1 MHCIWQN
8 EVVNVLQ
15 ISFKGKC
22 LIIVVVLVILYCF
35 ETNYFLSLWYLGSF
49 KLCQWGFGVFVA
61 KLELISHLLP
71 VFTVT
76 FERLLPVFT
85 VNFEHLLPVFTVN
98 FEQLDAWWNWTIN
111 LQNKMSALEGFHFR
125 KVSILGKVSKK
136 WDEKKEKL
144 VSGVYYGKK
153 LSLWSS
159 VLFTVFALEMRER
172 EACRKQTV
180 SNVSVFLIRI
190 CALEYDQL
198 MQVSRT
204 VSWLFANTVMS
215 KHNSFQQKHGCLNL
229 ATEKQE
235 QRLCACFHLFI
246 VELE

>member
-1 MHCIWQN
+1 MFLLFYI
-8 EVVNVLQ
+8 VLKQ
-15 ISFKGKC
+15 I
-22 LIIVVVLVILYCF
+22 
-35 ETNYFLSLWYLGSF
+35 NYFLSLWYLGSF
-49 KLCQWGFGVFVA
+49 KLCQWRRFGVFVA

-153 LSLWSS
+153 LSVWSS

-190 CALEYDQL
+190 CALEYDPL

-215 KHNSFQQKHGCLNL
+215 KHNSFQQKHDCLNL

-235 QRLCACFHLFI
+235 QRLCACFHLFT